1 MSSNQ
6 KSNLTTIF
14 NAAVYIFT
22 GLQAMVP
29 TMPLTPTG
37 ATWVSVIAM
46 FAVSI
51 LTAWRQYVSEKIDNK
66 ATYATLFVALIA
78 TMGGLNEL
86 INAIDIPEKTGQ
98 WVRFTITFLTMVLN
112 GLSKTIFPEK
122 DGNN

>member
-1 MSSNQ
+1 MSSSQ

-14 NAAVYIFT
+14 NAAVYILT

-37 ATWVSVIAM
+37 ATWVSVITM
-46 FAVSI
+46 FLVSA
-51 LTAWRQYVSEKIDNK
+51 LTAWRQYISEKIDNK
-66 ATYATLFVALIA
+66 ATYYTLIVALIA

-86 INAIDIPEKTGQ
+86 IEAINVPEKTGQ

-122 DGNN
+122 VNN